1 MGPQAGDRD
10 SRSMCR
16 SRTQQEMTSPG
27 TLGVPGFIGQCA
39 NAVLVVWTL
48 KASKTLI
55 IGVNR
60 CGRSVAHGSVGK
72 KKM

>member
-1 MGPQAGDRD
+1 
-10 SRSMCR
+10 
-16 SRTQQEMTSPG
+16 MTSPG